1 MEALF
6 SNLTTLLNEGITPNM
21 TLLVNWLMDAEKGLF
36 LGLIVIV
43 LPLLGR
49 IINIFTKLFK

>member
-1 MEALF
+1 MEMLF
-6 SNLTTLLNEGITPNM
+6 QNLTTLLTDGITPNL
-21 TLLVNWLMDAEKGLF
+21 TLLVNWLMDSEKGLF

-49 IINIFTKLFK
+49 IINIYTKLFK

>member
-1 MEALF
+1 MEMLF
-6 SNLTTLLNEGITPNM
+6 QNLTTLLTDGITPNL
-21 TLLVNWLMDAEKGLF
+21 TLLVNWLMDSEKGLF